1 MRSNGILCGI
11 TSLPSKYG
19 VGDLGYPSYEFSKR
33 LKEAGIKYW
42 QLLPLNPVDG
52 SNSPYASSCDSAIDE
67 IYISLDLLKE
77 EGLLKNIKKEKFEEK
92 YVDYKHV
99 RTFKNYYLHKAFKLQ
114 KDTESA
120 GFLKFLEEN
129 TWLRKYA
136 MFMVLSE
143 KNNYQLPHTWPKK
156 DKNAFYSGRAFSK
169 ADEQK
174 ISYYCWVQYKLFQQL
189 DILKEHLKEDGVILI
204 GDMPYYVGLNSSD
217 FISHLDNFSLNEDD
231 SPKFAGGVPPDYFSP
246 EGQLWG
252 NPVYDIDFM
261 RQDNYA
267 FFLNRIRK
275 ALKKYDILRL
285 DHFRAFDTYYEIP
298 AEAKNAIG
306 GKWRNGLGHEFFEL
320 LSKEGFLD
328 RIIVE
333 DLGDV
338 FPSVYRLRDDFKL
351 PGMNIIQFT
360 MFDNKFK
367 YIENQVIYTGTHD
380 NETIVGF
387 YKNMPAE
394 EKAML
399 DIKFRYAGVKN
410 NLKVN
415 YKFIDFAFKQE
426 AYLAIIPLQ
435 DYLGLD
441 NRSRMNTPGLN
452 DPKANW
458 TFKISDF
465 ADFDRAIPKIKK
477 LIESNNR

>member
-1 MRSNGILCGI
+1 M
-11 TSLPSKYG
+11 
-19 VGDLGYPSYEFSKR
+19 
-33 LKEAGIKYW
+33 
-42 QLLPLNPVDG
+42 
-52 SNSPYASSCDSAIDE
+52 
-67 IYISLDLLKE
+67 
-77 EGLLKNIKKEKFEEK
+77 
-92 YVDYKHV
+92 
-99 RTFKNYYLHKAFKLQ
+99 
-114 KDTESA
+114 
-120 GFLKFLEEN
+120 
-129 TWLRKYA
+129 
-136 MFMVLSE
+136 
-143 KNNYQLPHTWPKK
+143 
-156 DKNAFYSGRAFSK
+156 
-169 ADEQK
+169 
-174 ISYYCWVQYKLFQQL
+174 
-189 DILKEHLKEDGVILI
+189 
-204 GDMPYYVGLNSSD
+204 
-217 FISHLDNFSLNEDD
+217 
-231 SPKFAGGVPPDYFSP
+231 
-246 EGQLWG
+246 
-252 NPVYDIDFM
+252 
-261 RQDNYA
+261 
-267 FFLNRIRK
+267 
-275 ALKKYDILRL
+275 
-285 DHFRAFDTYYEIP
+285 
-298 AEAKNAIG
+298 
-306 GKWRNGLGHEFFEL
+306 
-320 LSKEGFLD
+320 
-328 RIIVE
+328 
-333 DLGDV
+333 GDV

-415 YKFIDFAFKQE
+415 YKFIDFVFKQE

-465 ADFDRAIPKIKK
+465 SDFDRAIPQIKK